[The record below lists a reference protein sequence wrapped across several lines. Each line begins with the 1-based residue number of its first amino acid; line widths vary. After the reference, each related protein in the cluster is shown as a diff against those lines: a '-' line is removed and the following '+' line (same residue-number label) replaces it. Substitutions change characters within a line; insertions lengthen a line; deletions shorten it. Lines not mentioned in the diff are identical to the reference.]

1 MSNINEIKSK
11 IYDINAQIRIYK
23 SQILDANEKIQEC
36 KKQIDNLQAEKVNLL
51 EELSSAQK
59 GSLLSENE
67 YPIELDF
74 SDNNKDVDEPD
85 FKLDIDEQN
94 DVASAES

>member
-1 MSNINEIKSK
+1 MNEIKSK

-36 KKQIDNLQAEKVNLL
+36 KNQIDNLQAEKVNLL
-51 EELSSAQK
+51 EELSLAQK